1 MSQSIVKKLS
11 TVFLNFEN
19 SFKNTNYSKEEL
31 NKRSSKIS
39 EDYYS
44 GKVIFKAGVKS
55 DFIRIYRNDKN
66 MSIGFSFITNGDPEI
81 IYPITISI
89 FQDNKRYFK
98 EVTPTVLSDGLKSI
112 YKTLNPDF
120 FEEVILAVFK
130 TFEFLTSEECNV
142 ILFDEF
148 FAFDEVK
155 ILTEK
160 EREDIDISKDSY
172 KNISKQRYELQS
184 EINKK
189 VSEYQKELE
198 NTYHK
203 KGLQG
208 KVTLNVLKQQEE
220 TALKN
225 IEEAELKFVD
235 KVVSYYNNF
244 DISLEK
250 FLNNIS
256 RKFQFGYFSSKGY
269 NIALDK
275 RIKNRI

>member
-31 NKRSSKIS
+31 QKRSSKIS

-44 GKVIFKAGVKS
+44 GKVTFKAGVKS
-55 DFIRIYRNDKN
+55 DFIRIYQNDKN
-66 MSIGFSFITNGDPEI
+66 MSIGFSFITNGEPDI

-112 YKTLNPDF
+112 YKTTKPEI
-120 FEEVILAVFK
+120 FEEVIFAVFK
-130 TFEFLTSEECNV
+130 TFEFSTSEETDV

-148 FAFDEVK
+148 YAFDEIK

-160 EREDIDISKDSY
+160 EREDIDLSKESY
-172 KNISKQRYELQS
+172 KEISKQRYEIQS

-189 VSEYQKELE
+189 VAEYKRELE
-198 NTYHK
+198 NSYQQN
-203 KGLQG
+203 GL
-208 KVTLNVLKQQEE
+208 TFNVLTQQEAA
-220 TALKN
+220 ALQK
-225 IEEAELKFVD
+225 ILDSEVKFVD

-269 NIALDK
+269 DKALDN
-275 RIKNRI
+275 RIKGNL

>member
-31 NKRSSKIS
+31 NKRSSKIT

-44 GKVIFKAGVKS
+44 GKVMFKAGVKS
-55 DFIRIYRNDKN
+55 DFIRIYQNDKN
-66 MSIGFSFITNGDPEI
+66 MSIGFSFITNGEPDI
-81 IYPITISI
+81 VYPITISI

-112 YKTLNPDF
+112 YKTTKPEI

-130 TFEFLTSEECNV
+130 TFEFSASEETNV

-148 FAFDEVK
+148 YAFDEIK

-160 EREDIDISKDSY
+160 EREDIDSSKESY
-172 KNISKQRYELQS
+172 TEISKQRYKIQS
-184 EINKK
+184 EINRK
-189 VSEYQKELE
+189 VAEYQSELE
-198 NTYHK
+198 NYYQLN
-203 KGLQG
+203 G
-208 KVTLNVLKQQEE
+208 VTFNTLKQQEAA
-220 TALKN
+220 ALQE
-225 IEEAELKFVD
+225 ILESEVKFVD

-269 NIALDK
+269 DKALDN
-275 RIKNRI
+275 RIKGKL